1 MQGETQTTN
10 TSKPWGPQADLFRR
24 AMRDATG
31 LYKNPNKPYSMVVPF
46 SKQSESGM
54 RDIMS
59 TARANDGTDGLS
71 GNLQGIINNG
81 GFNDQQLGALN
92 NWESLANSDYNFNA
106 NPGSQGV
113 LDSILRDTRNNVN
126 LNAASAGRYGS
137 GLHQG
142 RLAQDI
148 GDTSSQFRMN
158 DYNSWL
164 GRKDAANSNMFNAAQ
179 AGQGN
184 MLSAF
189 QGLQAPAAAK
199 IGVGQSREDFIRRQ
213 LDDRARRQNLPWEN
227 LQKLLA
233 VGSGTGSYGT
243 STATAPGP
251 SPFLQGLGI
260 AGTAGNFMFGTKPME
275 TGGLMGLLK

>member
-1 MQGETQTTN
+1 MDGQTQTQTT
-10 TSKPWGPQADLFRR
+10 SQPWGPQANLFRG
-24 AMRDATG
+24 AIKDAQS
-31 LYKNPNKPYSMVVPF
+31 LYSNPQKPFSMVVPF
-46 SKQSESGM
+46 SKQTRSGFN
-54 RDIMS
+54 DIMG
-59 TARANDGTDGLS
+59 AANANSGPNGLS

-81 GFNDQQLGALN
+81 GFNDQQLGALS
-92 NWESLANSDYNFNA
+92 NWQNTANSSYDFNA

-113 LDSILRDTRNNVN
+113 LDAILRDTRNNVN

-148 GDTSSQFRMN
+148 GDQSSQFRMN

-164 GRKDAANSNMFNAAQ
+164 GRRDAANSNLFNAVQ

-189 QGLQAPAAAK
+189 QGLQAPAQAK
-199 IGVGQSREDFIRRQ
+199 IGVGSSYEDLMRRQ
-213 LDDRARRQNLPWEN
+213 LDDRARVQNLPWEN

-233 VGSGTGSYGT
+233 VGSGTGNYGT

-251 SPFLQGLGI
+251 SPFLQGLGL
-260 AGTAGNFMFGTKPME
+260 AGTAGSFLFGSNPMASQ
-275 TGGLMGLLK
+275 GLLGMLK